1 MSLRKSWRRTVEGRV
16 FNNRPIGT
24 FPFAPD
30 PTITNPVCSPR
41 QEILPVDKE
50 DHQAQFYQA
59 YRKVAEEY
67 DKEFLKKYE
76 EDLNTTLI
84 FVSFVSNFTERVL
97 ISSQA
102 GLFSAVASAFIIL
115 VDPQL
120 KPDSGDETAALLR
133 ILIYK
138 MDNTTFGTD
147 VPTLP
152 QWAGPPR
159 AMVDVQTTLFTS
171 LALSL
176 LSAFLAMLGKQWLNR
191 YDSADMRGSVIER
204 SQNRQRKLDGI
215 VTWSFDPVMESLP
228 LMLQVAL
235 LLLGCALSR
244 YLWDTSI
251 TIASVVL
258 GITSFGALFYA
269 FIVVAGT
276 AFENCPYQTPASRV
290 LRYLGPKLHSSIP
303 SVNRSAARNSIRESI
318 TVWFISP
325 AIPSVVR
332 SVVSNAIRG
341 SITIRFIDEAMRDVR
356 RGWSR
361 GEIPATLV
369 TLAFLVFGVP
379 LAFIGD
385 ISLLGRGAVQ
395 AFLSLP
401 LGVLRL
407 TQRAY
412 NQLKGIYSSL
422 ERSLAQQTTPQELRC
437 ILWTL
442 QTSLDKFIHLST
454 LKRLA
459 TMPDLIGLE
468 PSLIVECLNIFVG
481 CLSFSNRKVVIIQ
494 GLEQLATVSATAFFH
509 TFLRLTTVDP
519 ASGVLADVRRR
530 YDGIFPFD
538 TDFRGLR
545 LYSTIIKIHALVSKD
560 WNPRNFEWDD
570 YKPSGQELIPFAR
583 HIAEVTRAEHKD
595 GNVPRW
601 ILLFAFHCLSIV
613 PPSPASAIADCLTII
628 ATNLGCRLSDF
639 MTLDE
644 KYRYSNFMVL
654 ISLTKV

>member
-1 MSLRKSWRRTVEGRV
+1 MEGRA

-30 PTITNPVCSPR
+30 PTIANAVCSPR
-41 QEILPVDKE
+41 REILSVDKE
-50 DHQAQFYQA
+50 DNQAQFYQA

-84 FVSFVSNFTERVL
+84 FVSSVSNFTERVL
-97 ISSQA
+97 TSSQA

-138 MDNTTFGTD
+138 IDNTTFGND

-152 QWAGPPR
+152 QWTGPPR
-159 AMVDVQTTLFTS
+159 AMVDVQTILFAS

-191 YDSADMRGSVIER
+191 YDSADMRGSAIDR
-204 SQNRQRKLDGI
+204 CQNRQRKLDGI

-251 TIASVVL
+251 TVASIVL

-269 FIVVAGT
+269 FIIVAGT
-276 AFENCPYQTPASRV
+276 AFDNCPYQTPASRI
-290 LRYLGPKLHSSIP
+290 LRYLGPNLHSSIP
-303 SVNRSAARNSIRESI
+303 SVDWSAVNRSA
-318 TVWFISP
+318 
-325 AIPSVVR
+325 VR
-332 SVVSNAIRG
+332 NAIRG
-341 SITIRFIDEAMRDVR
+341 SVTTRFIDEAMQDVL

-361 GEIPATLV
+361 GDILAILV
-369 TLAFLVFGVP
+369 ILAFLVLGVP
-379 LAFIGD
+379 LAFTID
-385 ISLLGRGAVQ
+385 VSLLGRGAVQ
-395 AFLSLP
+395 ALLALSV
-401 LGVLRL
+401 GVLRL
-407 TQRAY
+407 TQRAWRRLC
-412 NQLKGIYSSL
+412 NQLQDMCSSL
-422 ERSLAQQTTPQELRC
+422 KRRLTLQTTPPELRC

-442 QTSLDKFIHLST
+442 QTSLDKPVHLST

-459 TMPDLIGLE
+459 TMPDLTGLD
-468 PSLIVECLNIFVG
+468 PSLTVDCFNILVG
-481 CLSFSNRKVVIIQ
+481 CLGFSNGKVVVIQ
-494 GLEQLATVSATAFFH
+494 GLEQLATVSAKCFLH
-509 TFLRLTTVDP
+509 TFRHLTTVDP
-519 ASGVLADVRRR
+519 ASSVLATVRRR
-530 YDGIFPFD
+530 YNRMFPFG
-538 TDFRGLR
+538 TDFRGLSF
-545 LYSTIIKIHALVSKD
+545 YCTIIEIHALVSKD
-560 WNPRNFEWDD
+560 GNPRNFEWDY
-570 YKPSGQELIPFAR
+570 YKPPGRELTPFAR
-583 HIAEVTRAEHKD
+583 DMAEVAQVEHQD
-595 GNVPRW
+595 GDVPRW
-601 ILLFAFHCLSIV
+601 ILLFAFRCLSLV
-613 PPSPASAIADCLTII
+613 PPPPASVTEDCLTII

-639 MTLDE
+639 IFLDE
-644 KYRYSNFMVL
+644 KYRYSNSMGAH
-654 ISLTKV
+654 ISDQGLVHAQNKFQASSPRNSKRWMEPWF